1 MLSQESVSTEA
12 ILSKLSRATEI
23 EKELESIAISSTD
36 HKSTS
41 AAAGQTRRHPT
52 TLSAGTDEK
61 NQALRLQLCGIFSDV
76 ILVDCTLAHT
86 HDAVGRL
93 WKWCFYSRIDELRA
107 RIVLGKRSVA
117 KRHQAT
123 TTSTA
128 AVAGGVGGGMDPS
141 KKIVVDL
148 EKQLSTFLDES
159 IQLYKYIIERYV
171 KELMPLSQSQS
182 STIDNGDDEEER
194 ERHQAIIISLYRM
207 NIHLGDL
214 YRYSTSYKLAEECYL
229 LSAQLS
235 PGTGNPYNQLAVV
248 AQQSPDSMTTLA
260 LYYYA
265 RSLMAT
271 VVPFETS
278 RSNLLRLFEAN
289 HRWITDHKRDDPPPH
304 QVRAA
309 SSSSSSAAG
318 IMNVMNI
325 DGMTKKEQKEWM
337 HKQRTAANRMA
348 LARVVDLQWVLYR
361 GCSLEN
367 GDSNDGK
374 TELNDFMKEMSSL
387 HETLTNLMEHASFS
401 ESLLCKLVVILSF
414 STLGASNGGKLIT
427 ADRFESK
434 RAKDPNW
441 NEAIIMSNQALAFSF
456 CLRFCAMLAKDVDAM
471 IVKKEVA
478 GSLHKLGAIRLLPSL
493 LLGFRFVTSIYEG
506 CEWFHGLSYFPSGY
520 GADDND
526 GAGKRPRNSAI
537 TKLCTESHEEFWSS
551 IAMLANRMDTLPN
564 QIGGNPVE
572 VETDLADVRDFVDYH
587 GYAPF
592 ASFLDKCDSKSI
604 SSLRKSRTIKYATVD
619 EAIHALTKSKP
630 DEGNNGGD
638 ATTMAKIKI
647 FLSIANRKTCP
658 TSTSD
663 GKDDGQYFLS
673 RVAGSNSRVLA
684 NISNERE
691 EIVFEEQ
698 TSPTFMDDVHT
709 VDMGVEDIHEAIM
722 EQSPPKEQSRPK
734 SSLSGIR
741 EGLLT
746 PAALLA
752 ANADQPLN
760 ITVHNEA
767 MEPPSASRLESIVQW
782 NTNTDAPPLQSTTS
796 ARDIDSL
803 LNNSLPLQLQMPAQP
818 PLHAPT
824 GITPPPGFTIQPQQG
839 LTQFPLAP
847 SIGISSTEYRTPQQ
861 YEHDTGGM
869 ISQAG
874 SRFSSSN
881 TLFETLNP
889 FAHQAQL
896 PSFNN
901 DFFSGGINHQP
912 GFDLRVP
919 TERGLDTTLDFLLS
933 SNRMQSTDD
942 LASSNTLD
950 RLVHSTAE
958 PQDPAESI
966 LNFLFDSN
974 DSTKAG
980 PFYHSQSRTLQTQHN
995 DVSHTKNPF
1004 AT

>member
-1 MLSQESVSTEA
+1 
-12 ILSKLSRATEI
+12 
-23 EKELESIAISSTD
+23 
-36 HKSTS
+36 
-41 AAAGQTRRHPT
+41 
-52 TLSAGTDEK
+52 
-61 NQALRLQLCGIFSDV
+61 
-76 ILVDCTLAHT
+76 
-86 HDAVGRL
+86 
-93 WKWCFYSRIDELRA
+93 
-107 RIVLGKRSVA
+107 
-117 KRHQAT
+117 
-123 TTSTA
+123 
-128 AVAGGVGGGMDPS
+128 
-141 KKIVVDL
+141 
-148 EKQLSTFLDES
+148 
-159 IQLYKYIIERYV
+159 
-171 KELMPLSQSQS
+171 
-182 STIDNGDDEEER
+182 
-194 ERHQAIIISLYRM
+194 
-207 NIHLGDL
+207 
-214 YRYSTSYKLAEECYL
+214 
-229 LSAQLS
+229 
-235 PGTGNPYNQLAVV
+235 
-248 AQQSPDSMTTLA
+248 MTTLA

-289 HRWITDHKRDDPPPH
+289 HRWIMEHKRVDPPPH
-304 QVRAA
+304 QGGAA
-309 SSSSSSAAG
+309 SSSSSAAG
-318 IMNVMNI
+318 IMNAMNI

-337 HKQRTAANRMA
+337 HKQRTATNRMA
-348 LARVVDLQWVLYR
+348 LARVVDLQWVFYR
-361 GCSLEN
+361 GVSTLES
-367 GDSNDGK
+367 GCDVGK
-374 TELNDFMKEMSSL
+374 TELDGFMKEMSSL
-387 HETLTNLMEHASFS
+387 HESLTNLIEHASFS

-414 STLGASNGGKLIT
+414 STLGASNGGKLLS
-427 ADRFESK
+427 ADRFDSK

-441 NEAIIMSNQALAFSF
+441 NEGIIISNQALAFSF

-478 GSLHKLGAIRLLPSL
+478 GSLHKLGAIRSLPSL
-493 LLGFRFVTSIYEG
+493 LLGFGFVTSIYEG
-506 CEWFHGLSYFPSGY
+506 REWFHGLSFFPSGY

-526 GAGKRPRNSAI
+526 GVGRTSRNSAI

-551 IAMLANRMDTLPN
+551 IAMLANRMDALPN
-564 QIGGNPVE
+564 QAGGNQAE
-572 VETDLADVRDFVDYH
+572 VEMDLADVRDFDDYH

-592 ASFLDKCDSKSI
+592 ASFLDKCDSNSI
-604 SSLRKSRTIKYATVD
+604 STMRKSRTIKYATVD
-619 EAIHALTKSKP
+619 EAIHALAKSKP
-630 DEGNNGGD
+630 VGGNNGGD
-638 ATTMAKIKI
+638 ATIMTKIKI
-647 FLSIANRKTCP
+647 FLSIANGKMRP
-658 TSTSD
+658 TPTSD

-691 EIVFEEQ
+691 ENVVEEQ
-698 TSPTFMDDVHT
+698 TSPTFMDDVYT
-709 VDMGVEDIHEAIM
+709 VDMGVEDILEAIM
-722 EQSPPKEQSRPK
+722 EQSPPKVQSRPK
-734 SSLSGIR
+734 SSLFGIR

-760 ITVHNEA
+760 ISVHNEA
-767 MEPPSASRLESIVQW
+767 KGPPSASRVESIVQW

-803 LNNSLPLQLQMPAQP
+803 LNNSIPLQLQMPAQP

-861 YEHDTGGM
+861 YEHDTGEM

-889 FAHQAQL
+889 FAHQAPL

-901 DFFSGGINHQP
+901 DFFSGGINQQP

-933 SNRMQSTDD
+933 SNRMQSTDH
-942 LASSNTLD
+942 LASSNALN
-950 RLVHSTAE
+950 RLVQSTAE

-980 PFYHSQSRTLQTQHN
+980 PFYHSQSRTFQTQRH
-995 DVSHTKNPF
+995 DVPHTKNPF